1 VEEAPSAFIVHSCGR
16 VYDGIR
22 RFRRVGEETHMRT
35 KNPAS
40 ARNGGR
46 GALSG
51 RSTKL
56 AAAGLSFALLVPL
69 LTHAAHG
76 EPLSAA
82 PQPVAGCQ
90 ATTTMPVP
98 QPTQAQ
104 LEAGGLADLTLAPDS
119 ARRDLVAAP
128 FSDPTAVTNPLFP
141 IAELDSAILNGH
153 VDGKVFHTETTLLP
167 FTKVIEWTP
176 GQCVRVLVSQYMAFL
191 DGRLQETAIDLYAQA
206 DDGSVWYLGETVFDY
221 AVDGLIITTEGTW
234 QAGTDGPFAMIM
246 ASDPQV
252 GDVNRAENIPGNSFE
267 EVKVT
272 AVDQTF
278 DGPSG
283 PVSGGI
289 VASETHQDAPPS
301 DKLFAP
307 GYGEFRST
315 DGPDVEAMAL
325 ASPTD
330 SLPGGVPAE
339 LTTIAQGADRI
350 FASHLSTAAQWTRAE
365 HVAQGMLDAWLAFRA
380 GDVPPLLVK
389 PTRVALRDLV
399 REIAS
404 RDRSKTF
411 AASIDSAYA
420 SNDLQLRYRPVTE
433 VDTKR
438 FELWVR
444 CAMLDASDGSLGAV
458 RSDVVTLE
466 WIRDRVAHT
475 LDPVTLVR
483 VDTLVGDIGV
493 AVAEH
498 DLDAAVQAAR
508 DLDDV
513 MSGLV

>member
-1 VEEAPSAFIVHSCGR
+1 MTAAWVVRRSGEEKNMRTENQVSTLIG
-16 VYDGIR
+16 
-22 RFRRVGEETHMRT
+22 RRV
-35 KNPAS
+35 
-40 ARNGGR
+40 AR
-46 GALSG
+46 SV

-56 AAAGLSFALLVPL
+56 AAAGLSFALLVAL
-69 LTHAAHG
+69 LARVALGESLAASPSTG
-76 EPLSAA
+76 
-82 PQPVAGCQ
+82 VVGCQ

-104 LEAGGLADLTLAPDS
+104 LEAGGLSDLSLAPDS

-206 DDGSVWYLGETVFDY
+206 DDGSVWYLGESVFDY
-221 AVDGLIITTEGTW
+221 AADGLIISTEGTW
-234 QAGTDGPFAMIM
+234 QAGLDGPFAMIM

-267 EVKVT
+267 EVEVT
-272 AVDQTF
+272 KVDQTF

-289 VASETHQDAPPS
+289 VARETHQDAPPS

-330 SLPGGVPAE
+330 SLPGGVPGE
-339 LTTIAQGADRI
+339 LAAISRGADRI
-350 FASHLSTAAQWTRAE
+350 FASHLGTAAQWTRAE
-365 HVAQGMLDAWLAFRA
+365 HIANGMLDAWMAFRA

-389 PTRVALRDLV
+389 PTRVALRNLV
-399 REIAS
+399 GGIVS
-404 RDRSKTF
+404 RDRSGTSS
-411 AASIDSAYA
+411 ASIDAAYA
-420 SNDLQLRYRPVTE
+420 SNDLQLRYRPVAE
-433 VDTKR
+433 VDTMR

-444 CAMLDASDGSLGAV
+444 RALVDATYGSLGGV

-466 WIRDRVAHT
+466 WIRDRIAHT

-483 VDTLVGDIGV
+483 LDALVGELGTSVVDHNLG
-493 AVAEH
+493 AAAES
-498 DLDAAVQAAR
+498 AR
-508 DLDDV
+508 ALREV
-513 MSGLV
+513 TSALV